1 MASTLALVVS
11 LVVGLNLFLLLVV
24 LTLFNHLRKEIRM
37 FKDDVVVALG
47 TQGTAIDNLAARL
60 PAPVDPATVV
70 PLTDQT
76 DIVSGIAA
84 NTAKID
90 ALAPKA

>member
-1 MASTLALVVS
+1 MALALSFVFGSMVF
-11 LVVGLNLFLLLVV
+11 NLFIALAALLSLKGE
-24 LTLFNHLRKEIRM
+24 LRM
-37 FKDDVVVALG
+37 FKDDVVAALG
-47 TQGTAIDNLAARL
+47 TQSTAIDNLAARL

-70 PLTDQT
+70 PLTDQV
-76 DIVSGIAA
+76 DIVNGITA